1 LTLILPDDACPE
13 EIANPRKRL
22 EWLAGRALLKKM
34 IEENR
39 LAYQGIIKDE
49 FGKPFLRNLPHQ
61 ISLTNSFPFVAVQI
75 HPEISVGVDLEQ
87 PRPKLFSVMRRV
99 LTDDEWSDGANNLK
113 KLCVYWCAKEAMYKI
128 YGKRSLIFTEQI
140 LIKPFSLA
148 SEGSLEGSIHDEAE
162 IRQIVLDYAV
172 EPQYIF
178 VTTNTSVL
186 A

>member
-1 LTLILPDDACPE
+1 
-13 EIANPRKRL
+13 
-22 EWLAGRALLKKM
+22 
-34 IEENR
+34 
-39 LAYQGIIKDE
+39 
-49 FGKPFLRNLPHQ
+49 
-61 ISLTNSFPFVAVQI
+61 
-75 HPEISVGVDLEQ
+75 
-87 PRPKLFSVMRRV
+87 MRRV

-148 SEGSLEGSIHDEAE
+148 NEGSLEGSIHDEAE
-162 IRQIVLDYAV
+162 IRQIALNYAV

-178 VTTNTSVL
+178 VTTNTTEL